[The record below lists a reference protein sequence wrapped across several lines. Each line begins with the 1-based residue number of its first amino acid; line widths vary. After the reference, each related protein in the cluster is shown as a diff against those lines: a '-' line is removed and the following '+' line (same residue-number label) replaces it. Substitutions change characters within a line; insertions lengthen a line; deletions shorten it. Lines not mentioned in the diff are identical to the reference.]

1 MVREIDCWLGGIVL
15 DPGGMG
21 EEKVLCQRGQRGWE
35 IYLPIADGIDYKV
48 RFNAYDLGIVLWM
61 SINGY
66 VSSHKLDFSE
76 QARSYLYNS
85 R

>member
-1 MVREIDCWLGGIVL
+1 MQVGC
-15 DPGGMG
+15 GMG
-21 EEKVLCQRGQRGWE
+21 KCFVSGGSGAWRSTYGREA
-35 IYLPIADGIDYKV
+35 YGIDYKV
-48 RFNAYDLGIVLWM
+48 SFNACNLGIVLWM